1 MLDVNKIRKDFPLLQ
16 RMINGKP
23 IIYFDNACTTQKPQ
37 QVVDAIVK
45 YYTEYTAC
53 AGRSVHKLA
62 IKTTEEF
69 EKAREKLAK
78 FINAKRTEEI
88 VWTKNTTE
96 AMNLISHSFKFE
108 KGDKVLTTNLEHSS
122 GLVPWQL
129 RAEMGDIILDFVLC
143 NKEGEFNIKDFQEK
157 IDKKTKLVSIIYAS
171 NVTGTKTP
179 LNEIIKIAHDND
191 SLVLADAAQA
201 APHFPIDVKKLDVDF
216 LAFSAHKMCGSTG
229 MGCLYGKYELLK
241 QLQPFILGGETI
253 KDADLKYHVLEDIP
267 QRFEGGI
274 QNYAGA
280 IGFGAAVDYLSKIG
294 MKNIESYEKELTKDL
309 IEGLLTIPN
318 LELIGPKDWKK
329 KGAIASFNIK
339 GMEPHDVAIVLD
351 ESNICVRSGMHC
363 AYPIHKFL
371 HFEKGSVRASLYF
384 YNTKEE
390 IKIFI
395 EKLTNIAKT
404 LGR

>member
-37 QVVDAIVK
+37 QVVDATVK

-69 EKAREKLAK
+69 ERAREKLAK
-78 FINAKRTEEI
+78 FINTKRTEEI

-96 AMNLISHSFKFE
+96 AMNLISHGFKFE

-129 RAEMGDIILDFVLC
+129 RAEKGDISLDFVLC

-171 NVTGTKTP
+171 NVTGTKSP
-179 LNEIIKIAHDND
+179 LEEIVKIAHDNG

-201 APHFPIDVKKLDVDF
+201 APHFPVDVKKLDVDF
-216 LAFSAHKMCGSTG
+216 LAFSAHKMCGPTG
-229 MGCLYGKYELLK
+229 MGCLYGKYDLLK

-253 KDADLKYHVLEDIP
+253 KDADLKYHVLEDVP
-267 QRFEGGI
+267 HRFEGGI

-329 KGAIASFNIK
+329 KGAIAAFNIK